1 MFLTHYEIAQQIVR
15 KLAMEADPELKGGWD
30 ELVVRTGF
38 NKEKPVATLVWPSWR
53 LEICTFDLPQ
63 HYLED
68 EVWHIRTSDTTY
80 EINGKCV
87 TRAHGKDNSHDW
99 DMHPRAYVSDVVD
112 QFLDG
117 LWTPPWRCGFCRD
130 RISGKVK
137 PNW

>member
-1 MFLTHYEIAQQIVR
+1 L
-15 KLAMEADPELKGGWD
+15 EADPELKGGWD

-53 LEICTFDLPQ
+53 LEICTFELPQ
-63 HYLED
+63 HYIED
-68 EVWHIRTSDTTY
+68 EAWHIRTSDTTY
-80 EINGKCV
+80 DINGKCV
-87 TRAHGKDNSHDW
+87 TRAHIKDKTHDW
-99 DMHPRAYVSDVVD
+99 DMHPRAYVSDVID